1 MSTAVIFK
9 QPVAQNITRHLRN
22 VNRRKHS
29 YMSNPEKNENN
40 NNDGSVTIAD
50 IARELG
56 VSKTTV
62 SRAISGK
69 GRISAG
75 TRDRVLSF
83 IEENKYR
90 PNPLAKGLANSR
102 TYNICW
108 AMPGDSTI
116 TDLPFFQRCLLGIV
130 ETAAENDYDI
140 LISMTYE
147 ENTIQLA
154 RIIENRKADGVILGR
169 TLMHDRNVSLLKEK
183 GVPFVVIGSTD
194 EAGVVQIDN
203 DHIKACRELTD
214 ILIMKG
220 MRRFSLIGGDMNH
233 MVNITRFEG
242 FKSALHGRNINP
254 NPSLVYLNNERDEEI
269 ERAVDNA
276 LMHNAECIICMDD
289 RICATVVNK
298 LRRDGVMIP
307 GEIRVASFY
316 NSRLLD
322 EVRTPVTTL
331 QYDPKELG
339 HAACRALLD
348 MIDGREVAEKQM
360 LPYEVLLK
368 GSTQ

>member
-1 MSTAVIFK
+1 MADS
-9 QPVAQNITRHLRN
+9 
-22 VNRRKHS
+22 
-29 YMSNPEKNENN
+29 E
-40 NNDGSVTIAD
+40 GSFTIAD

-69 GRISAG
+69 GRISEA
-75 TRDRVLSF
+75 TRDKVMRF

-116 TDLPFFQRCLLGIV
+116 TELPFFQRCLLGIV
-130 ETAAENDYDI
+130 ETAAGNDYDI

-147 ENTIQLA
+147 ENTVQIE

-169 TLMHDRNVSLLKEK
+169 TLKNDKNVSLLKKE
-183 GVPFVVIGSTD
+183 GIPFVVIGSTD
-194 EAGVVQIDN
+194 EEGVVQVDN
-203 DHIKACRELTD
+203 DHIKACKELTD

-233 MVNITRFEG
+233 MVNITRYEG
-242 FKSALHGRNINP
+242 FKSALHERNINP
-254 NPSLVYLNNERDEEI
+254 DQNLMYLNNDKNEEI

-289 RICATVVNK
+289 RVCATVVNK
-298 LRRDGVMIP
+298 LNRDGVMIP
-307 GEIRVASFY
+307 DEIRVASFY

-322 EVRTPVTTL
+322 EVKTPITTL

-339 HAACRALLD
+339 ATACRTLLD
-348 MIDGREVAEKQM
+348 MINGREVDRKNM
-360 LPYEVLLK
+360 LSYEVLLK
-368 GSTQ
+368 GSTR

>member
-1 MSTAVIFK
+1 MK
-9 QPVAQNITRHLRN
+9 E
-22 VNRRKHS
+22 
-29 YMSNPEKNENN
+29 Y
-40 NNDGSVTIAD
+40 TIDD
-50 IARELG
+50 IAKELG

-69 GRISAG
+69 GRISEA
-75 TRDRVLSF
+75 TRNRVREF
-83 IEENKYR
+83 INENKYR
-90 PNPLAKGLANSR
+90 PNPLAKGLANSK
-102 TYNICW
+102 TYNLCW

-130 ETAAENDYDI
+130 ETAAVNDYDI
-140 LISMTYE
+140 LISMIYE

-154 RIIENRKADGVILGR
+154 RIIDNRKVDGVILGR
-169 TLMHDRNVSLLKEK
+169 TLKDDKNVALLKDK
-183 GVPFVVIGSTD
+183 GTPFVVIGSSED
-194 EAGVVQIDN
+194 ADVIQIDN

-233 MVNITRFEG
+233 MVNITRYEG
-242 FKSALHGRNINP
+242 FKSALQDRNINP
-254 NPSLVYLNNERDEEI
+254 DQNLIYLNNEKDEEI

-276 LMHNAECIICMDD
+276 IMNNAECIMCMDD

-298 LRRDGVMIP
+298 LRRDSVMIP

-322 EVRTPVTTL
+322 EVRTPITAL

-339 HAACRALLD
+339 ATACRTLL
-348 MIDGREVAEKQM
+348 EVTEGHEVPKKQ
-360 LPYEVLLK
+360 LLSYEVLLK
-368 GSTQ
+368 GSTR

>member
-1 MSTAVIFK
+1 MNT
-9 QPVAQNITRHLRN
+9 NT
-22 VNRRKHS
+22 
-29 YMSNPEKNENN
+29 E
-40 NNDGSVTIAD
+40 GTCTIAD

-69 GRISAG
+69 GRISAE
-75 TRDRVLSF
+75 TRNRVLSF

-108 AMPGDSTI
+108 AMPGDSSM

-130 ETAAENDYDI
+130 ETAAKYDYDI

-147 ENTIQLA
+147 ENTVQLG
-154 RIIENRKADGVILGR
+154 RIVENRKADGVILGR
-169 TLMHDRNVSLLKEK
+169 TLMQDKNVQLLKDK
-183 GVPFVVIGSTD
+183 GIPFVVIGSTD
-194 EAGVVQIDN
+194 EDGVTQVDN
-203 DHIKACRELTD
+203 DHVKACRELTD

-233 MVNITRFEG
+233 MVNRTRYEG
-242 FKSALHGRNINP
+242 FSSALHARNINP
-254 NPSLVYLNNERDEEI
+254 SANLIYLNNEKDEEI

-276 LMHNAECIICMDD
+276 LMNNAECIICMDD

-316 NSRLLD
+316 NSSLLD
-322 EVRTPVTTL
+322 GLRTPITTL

-339 HAACRALLD
+339 NAACRALLD
-348 MIDGREVAEKQM
+348 MIEGVEVPKKQM
-360 LPYEVLLK
+360 LSYDVLLK

>member
-1 MSTAVIFK
+1 MSD
-9 QPVAQNITRHLRN
+9 
-22 VNRRKHS
+22 
-29 YMSNPEKNENN
+29 Y
-40 NNDGSVTIAD
+40 TIAD

-69 GRISAG
+69 GRISDK
-75 TRDRVLSF
+75 TRERVLSF

-116 TDLPFFQRCLLGIV
+116 TELPFFQRCLLGIV
-130 ETAAENDYDI
+130 ETAAGNDYDI

-147 ENTIQLA
+147 ETTAQLA
-154 RIIENRKADGVILGR
+154 RIVDNRKVDGVILGR
-169 TLMHDRNVSLLKEK
+169 TLIDDKNVAMLKKK
-183 GVPFVVIGSTD
+183 GIPFVVIGSTD
-194 EAGVVQIDN
+194 EKDVIQVDN

-220 MRRFSLIGGDMNH
+220 MRRFALIGGNMDH
-233 MVNITRFEG
+233 MVNRTRYEG
-242 FKSALHGRNINP
+242 FKSALHARNINP
-254 NPSLVYLNNERDEEI
+254 DPNLIYFNNEKDEEI
-269 ERAVDNA
+269 ERAVDNS

-289 RICATVVNK
+289 RLCATAVNK

-307 GEIRVASFY
+307 EEIRIASFY

-322 EVRTPVTTL
+322 NVRTPVTSL

-339 HAACRALLD
+339 AAACKALLD
-348 MIDGREVAEKQM
+348 LIEGREVDKKQ
-360 LPYEVLLK
+360 LLSYEVLLK
-368 GSTQ
+368 NSTR